1 MGVVFKIVLPVTAF
15 IIFAQYCHFKGAV
28 TQSLMWCDS
37 SLRETKVTVQQF
49 REIETTQTI
58 YIHFD

>member
-15 IIFAQYCHFKGAV
+15 ISFAQYCHFKGAV
-28 TQSLMWCDS
+28 TLSLMWCDS